1 VSRSSP
7 PLLDRAAA
15 AAFAALSAGL
25 ILRDIASLRGLL
37 LPGRA
42 LIGRD
47 FLNAWAGGRL
57 TLLGRAGEIYSSGY
71 MAALHQITGY
81 NIGPHAFSYPPTVLL
96 FLWPLGLINYLPAF
110 LLWVVATGAAFLV
123 AARPY
128 LARAGL
134 PLWVAA
140 LLPASLINIW
150 AGHYGFVF
158 SALWL
163 AAFSAMDERPL
174 RSGGLIALLTFKPH
188 LGVLIPLLLLIR
200 RQGKVIAAAAA
211 GTVALVG
218 ASVLLFGIEP
228 WRIFFSG
235 TVRLQTHL
243 LIKEHEFF
251 FSMMPTTYMSF
262 WVAFRNLPLAIL
274 AQGATAIAAIFIVV
288 RATVRGAS
296 WPELGLMSATATFL
310 VLPYA
315 FNYDMQV
322 VGLSAAMLLFDG
334 QRRLDPIGRLVALTA
349 LGTPFLVLVLNPL
362 GIPILPVALLGF
374 LWIQARAY
382 GVWNREPAQLSPAL
396 AA

>member
-1 VSRSSP
+1 MVSRSSP

-15 AAFAALSAGL
+15 AGFAALSAGL
-25 ILRDIASLRGLL
+25 ILRDITSARGLI

-57 TLLGRAGEIYSSGY
+57 MLLGRAGEIYSSGY
-71 MAALHQITGY
+71 MAALRQITGY

-96 FLWPLGLINYLPAF
+96 FLWPLGLIGYLPAF
-110 LLWVVATGAAFLV
+110 LLWIVATGAAFLI

-128 LARAGL
+128 LARARL
-134 PLWVAA
+134 PVWVAA
-140 LLPASLINIW
+140 FLPASLMNIW

-163 AAFSAMDERPL
+163 AAFSAMDVRPL
-174 RSGGLIALLTFKPH
+174 RAGGLIALLTFKPH
-188 LGVLIPLLLLIR
+188 MGVLIPLLLLVR

-211 GTVALVG
+211 GTAALVAL
-218 ASVLLFGIEP
+218 SLLLFGIEP
-228 WRIFFSG
+228 WRTFFGG
-235 TVRLQTHL
+235 TVHQQTHL
-243 LIKEHEFF
+243 LVKEHEFF

-262 WVAFRNLPLAIL
+262 WVAFENLPLAIL
-274 AQGATAIAAIFIVV
+274 AQAATAIAAIVIIV
-288 RATVRGAS
+288 RATLRGIPWS
-296 WPELGLMSATATFL
+296 ELGLMSATATFL

-315 FNYDMQV
+315 FNYDMEL

-334 QRRLDPIGRLVALTA
+334 QRRLDPIGRILALTA
-349 LGTPFLVLVLNPL
+349 LGTPFLVLVLNPI

-382 GVWNREPAQLSPAL
+382 GVWDREPAKLSPAL
-396 AA
+396 A